1 MLFSRLLALV
11 GLAAAFR
18 VPASATLTSITL
30 FNNTGFSTL
39 PSSLGFGGWAIDGS
53 SLSFNHLTSSPVAA
67 EFTPTVSASLTE
79 IDVYLEGGGT
89 PDQNGATFAIYSNS
103 NGVPGSQIGGSW
115 TVTAPSATSDLFTI
129 AASGVNFVANTSY
142 WLVGSPAGVNSDADW
157 TTNKTYIGPYAFGST
172 TSGTTSWALQS
183 GLASD
188 PYFEIEGQ
196 TPEPQAVWLAALGL
210 VFMLLWQA
218 AIRWAISSGLPPK
231 TVSPC
236 RGLSK
241 SAACR

>member
-1 MLFSRLLALV
+1 V
-11 GLAAAFR
+11 AAFQ
-18 VPASATLTSITL
+18 VPASATLTSVTL
-30 FNNTGFSTL
+30 FTNTGFSAL
-39 PSSLGFGGWAIDGS
+39 PSSLGFGGWGIEGAG
-53 SLSFNHLTSSPVAA
+53 LSFNHLTSYPIAA
-67 EFTPTVSASLTE
+67 ESTPTGSASLTE

-89 PDQNGATFAIYSNS
+89 ADQERVTFAIYSNL

-115 TVTAPSATSDLFTI
+115 TVTAPSSDSDLFTI
-129 AASGVNFVANTSY
+129 AATGVSFAANASY
-142 WLVGSPAGVNSDADW
+142 WLVGTPALVNSDVDW

-172 TSGTTSWALQS
+172 TSGTTSWQLQS

-188 PYFEIEGQ
+188 PYFEIEGV
-196 TPEPQAVWLAALGL
+196 TPEPRALWLAALGL
-210 VFMLLWQA
+210 VFMFLWQA

-236 RGLSK
+236 RGLSS